1 MRRAIVHRANKTQTP
16 MLSAHNFLENYS
28 RKERIFMTLPTHHP
42 YFFTCP
48 SCGCKL
54 ISVSSGVRA
63 KPHCPE
69 CDYSA
74 DDAFIVKDRVMNEA
88 MKVIADN
95 AELAENFAETVKNEI
110 ASDDDAYTHIGFRLA
125 NDIRNQS
132 PASEVLLTLCGWNID
147 TLLDKTPPI
156 AIPERY

>member
-1 MRRAIVHRANKTQTP
+1 
-16 MLSAHNFLENYS
+16 
-28 RKERIFMTLPTHHP
+28 MTLPTNHP

-69 CDYSA
+69 CDY
-74 DDAFIVKDRVMNEA
+74 
-88 MKVIADN
+88 
-95 AELAENFAETVKNEI
+95 FAETVKNEI
-110 ASDDDAYTHIGFRLA
+110 ASDDDAYAHIGFHLA

-132 PASEVLLTLCGWNID
+132 PASEVLLTLCGWNIN

-156 AIPERY
+156 AIRE

>member
-1 MRRAIVHRANKTQTP
+1 MI
-16 MLSAHNFLENYS
+16 
-28 RKERIFMTLPTHHP
+28 TLPTNHP

-54 ISVSSGVRA
+54 ISVSSGVKA

-69 CDYSA
+69 CGYSA
-74 DDAFIVKDRVMNEA
+74 DDAFVVKDRVMNEA
-88 MKVIADN
+88 MNVIADN
-95 AELAENFAETVKNEI
+95 AELAENFAETIKNEI
-110 ASDDDAYTHIGFRLA
+110 ASDDDAYAHIGFHLA

-156 AIPERY
+156 AIED